1 MVFCLLFSPVFHI
14 GVPVDKVDADCFGVM
29 AVVKA
34 KAPTI
39 PNTCSK
45 EESSKSY
52 VFTSHLYRI
61 PHISPS
67 HIQRIHT
74 PTYCED

>member
-1 MVFCLLFSPVFHI
+1 M
-14 GVPVDKVDADCFGVM
+14 DEVDADCFGVM

-67 HIQRIHT
+67 HIRRIHT
-74 PTYCED
+74 PTYCEY

>member
-1 MVFCLLFSPVFHI
+1 M
-14 GVPVDKVDADCFGVM
+14 DKVNADCFGVVT
-29 AVVKA
+29 VVKA

-39 PNTCSK
+39 PNTCPK
-45 EESSKSY
+45 KESSKSY

-67 HIQRIHT
+67 HIRRIHT
-74 PTYCED
+74 PTYYEY

>member
-1 MVFCLLFSPVFHI
+1 M
-14 GVPVDKVDADCFGVM
+14 DKVNADCFRVM

-45 EESSKSY
+45 EKSSKSY

-61 PHISPS
+61 PHIFPS
-67 HIQRIHT
+67 HIRRIHT
-74 PTYCED
+74 PTYCEY